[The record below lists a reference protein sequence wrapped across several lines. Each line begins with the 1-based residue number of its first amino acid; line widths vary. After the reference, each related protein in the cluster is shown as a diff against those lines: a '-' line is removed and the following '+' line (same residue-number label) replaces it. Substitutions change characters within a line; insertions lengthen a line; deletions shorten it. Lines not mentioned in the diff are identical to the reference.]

1 VPVLEQKIPDVDEC
15 GSAPFARE
23 ERRTERL
30 ERIAAPP
37 ERHQRDPPFVVSGR
51 RGACVV
57 RIRKRC
63 VEGHERVFEAAVVEG
78 GHAAFVRNRGL
89 GAPLRG
95 EESADVEHRSHNVL
109 HIDVITLFPEFFA
122 PSIGLSILGRAQERG
137 LVRIELHHL
146 LDALGDGER
155 ADDRPFGGGPGMV
168 LRIEPL
174 ARVLDAIL
182 EVAPSGERRA
192 IVVTAAAGAPF
203 RQRDAE
209 RFATLDRLVIVCGH
223 YEGIDERLV
232 DLYGAEE
239 MSLGDFV
246 LTGGE
251 IPALAFVDATVRLV
265 AGAINAESLASESFT
280 GNTLDSPAYT
290 RPAAFRGA
298 VVPDVL
304 LSGDHAKIAAWRRQQ
319 SRDRTIAR
327 RNDLLDRDVSHEGE
341 PPNPPTSER

>member
-1 VPVLEQKIPDVDEC
+1 VTVLEQEISDVDER
-15 GSAPFARE
+15 GRAAFVGE
-23 ERRTERL
+23 QRRAERL
-30 ERIAAPP
+30 ERVVATI
-37 ERHQRDPPFVVSGR
+37 ERNERDPAFVVSGYR
-51 RGACVV
+51 SVGAI
-57 RIRKRC
+57 RIRERR
-63 VEGHERVFEAAVVEG
+63 VEGLERVLKAAVVKG
-78 GHAAFVRNRGL
+78 GYASFVGRRGL
-89 GAPLRG
+89 GAPARG

-182 EVAPSGERRA
+182 DAAPSDERRA

-239 MSLGDFV
+239 VSLGDFV

-280 GNTLDSPAYT
+280 GDTLDSPAYT
-290 RPAAFRGA
+290 RPAAFRGKD
-298 VVPDVL
+298 VPGVL
-304 LSGDHAKIAAWRRQQ
+304 LSGDHAKIAAWRREQ
-319 SRDRTIAR
+319 SRERTIAR
-327 RNDLLDRDVSHEGE
+327 RNDLLERDHPSGGE
-341 PPNPPTSER
+341 APNPPTPER

>member
-1 VPVLEQKIPDVDEC
+1 MPILEQEISDVDEC
-15 GSAPFARE
+15 RSAPFARE
-23 ERRTERL
+23 ERRAERL
-30 ERIAAPP
+30 ERVVTAP
-37 ERHQRDPPFVVSGR
+37 ERHERDAPFVMSGR
-51 RGACVV
+51 RSVGSV
-57 RIRKRC
+57 RIHKRR
-63 VEGHERVFEAAVVEG
+63 VERRERVFEAAVVEG
-78 GHAAFVRNRGL
+78 GHASLVRRGGF
-89 GAPLRG
+89 GAPPRG

-182 EVAPSGERRA
+182 DAAPSDERRA
-192 IVVTAAAGAPF
+192 IVVTAAAGTPF

-239 MSLGDFV
+239 VSLGDFV

-280 GNTLDSPAYT
+280 GDTLDSPAYT
-290 RPAAFRGA
+290 RPAAFRGQA
-298 VVPDVL
+298 VPEVL
-304 LSGDHAKIAAWRRQQ
+304 LSGDHAKIAAWRREQ
-319 SRDRTIAR
+319 SRERTIAR
-327 RNDLLDRDVSHEGE
+327 RNDLLERDNPREGE
-341 PPNPPTSER
+341 PPEAPPPKR